1 MNTNGL
7 FGDKNFTSFCVSA
20 TMDPG
25 AMPRVMEV
33 FAKESLIPTRWTSFV
48 ENNNLMIDIQM
59 DGLLPARAEYF
70 ARVIRNI
77 PMVENVLSS
86 TKASPPDRH
95 GILSTNQ

>member
-1 MNTNGL
+1 
-7 FGDKNFTSFCVSA
+7 
-20 TMDPG
+20 MDPG

-59 DGLLPARAEYF
+59 EGLLPARAEYF
-70 ARVIRNI
+70 ARVIRKI

-86 TKASPPDRH
+86 TKASPPDGH

>member
-70 ARVIRNI
+70 ARVIRKI

-86 TKASPPDRH
+86 TKASPPDGH

>member
-1 MNTNGL
+1 MNTDGL
-7 FGDKNFTSFCVSA
+7 FGDRNFTSFCVSA

-25 AMPRVMEV
+25 VIPRVMEV

-70 ARVIRNI
+70 ARVIRKI

-86 TKASPPDRH
+86 TKASPPDGH